1 MSIVSHKIEMLKL
14 VDYINVQMVTDG
26 DRSYRKGIHYKQ
38 FPDLCQQS

>member
-1 MSIVSHKIEMLKL
+1 MLKL
-14 VDYINVQMVTDG
+14 VDYINVQMVTDGG